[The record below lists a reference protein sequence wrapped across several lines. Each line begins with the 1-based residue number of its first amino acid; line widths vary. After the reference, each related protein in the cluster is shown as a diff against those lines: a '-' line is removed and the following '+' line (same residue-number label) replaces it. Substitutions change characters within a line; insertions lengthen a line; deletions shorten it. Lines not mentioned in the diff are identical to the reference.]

1 MQVYRVY
8 CLDGADRFMRTEHI
22 EAPTDEEAVRRACVA
37 VGDALK
43 YEIWERD
50 RLVHRIEQRPSEP
63 C

>member
-8 CLDGADRFMRTEHI
+8 CLDGADRFTRAEDI
-22 EAPTDEEAVRRACVA
+22 KAPTDEEAVRRASVA

-50 RLVHRIEQRPSEP
+50 RLVQRIERRPNKSF
-63 C
+63 

>member
-8 CLDGADRFMRTEHI
+8 CLDGADRFMRAEHI
-22 EAPTDEEAVRRACVA
+22 EAPTDEEAVRRASVA

-50 RLVHRIEQRPSEP
+50 RLVQRIDQRPSKA

>member
-8 CLDGADRFMRTEHI
+8 RLDGANRFTRTELI
-22 EAPTDEEAVRRACVA
+22 EATTDEEALRRASVA

-50 RLVHRIEQRPSEP
+50 RLVQRIEQGPE
-63 C
+63 

>member
-8 CLDGADRFMRTEHI
+8 CLDGADRFTRAEDI
-22 EAPTDEEAVRRACVA
+22 KAPTDEEAVRRASVA

-50 RLVHRIEQRPSEP
+50 RLVQRIERRPNESF
-63 C
+63 